1 MEPSRILHLPA
12 ERASRWLAL
21 RALEGAWTAWKR
33 HDDAPAEPAPAELD
47 DALRELAGTLRM
59 FEESLRGTVRAG
71 DRRRV
76 RKLTRAVAA
85 RREANADRVA
95 YEGIAEPHR
104 GDAGA
109 ADAAVRARLDGAAER
124 AHEELHQLLVR
135 NFARSRKR
143 LRKRLRAPLRGV
155 TLEDPSGGPLAGE
168 ILAAHADTVIQQIA
182 ARLGDVPNQDHRS
195 LRRALRAVLRLR
207 ELIAFAA
214 DGTPA
219 PDFRLPLDA
228 LSGAL
233 ERVVRSER
241 LRLSIVQYGDEEDDR
256 ESERTAG
263 VDVLLTA
270 VEGERQ
276 AARAALSATWL
287 QHVSA
292 PVFAAAAWRRV
303 LGQAPDV
310 EIERKYLL
318 RSMPQLPEGV
328 RWKEIEQ
335 GWIPGERLAER
346 LRRVRSAEG
355 ERWYRTI
362 KLGRGIT
369 RTEVEEE
376 TTRQI
381 FLRLWSLTRGRR
393 VRKRRYVVPTGD
405 LVWEIDRFR
414 RIPLIL
420 AEVELASEDTE
431 VVFPPWLAP
440 HVVREVT
447 GEDSFVNINLAR

>member
-1 MEPSRILHLPA
+1 MERSRILHLPA
-12 ERASRWLAL
+12 ERAARWLAL
-21 RALEGAWTAWKR
+21 RALEDAWTAWKR
-33 HDDAPAEPAPAELD
+33 HEDAPAEPLPAELD
-47 DALRELAGTLRM
+47 DALRELAETLRM
-59 FEESLRGTVRAG
+59 YHESLRGTVRPG

-85 RREANADRVA
+85 RRDANADRVA
-95 YEGIAEPHR
+95 FEGIAEPHR
-104 GDAGA
+104 GDAEA
-109 ADAAVRARLDGAAER
+109 AEVAVRARLDGAAER
-124 AHEELHQLLVR
+124 AHEELHQLLAR
-135 NFARSRKR
+135 DFARCRKR
-143 LRKRLRAPLRGV
+143 LRKRLRAPLIGV
-155 TLEDPSGGPLAGE
+155 TLDDPLGGPLAGE
-168 ILAAHADTVIQQIA
+168 VFAAHADTVIQQIVG
-182 ARLGDVPNQDHRS
+182 RLGDVPNQDDSS
-195 LRRALRAVLRLR
+195 LRRARRAVGRLR
-207 ELIAFAA
+207 VLIALAA
-214 DGTPA
+214 DA
-219 PDFRLPLDA
+219 ARDSDFRRPLDA
-228 LSGAL
+228 LSHAL

-241 LRLSIVQYGDEEDDR
+241 LRLAILRYGNEEDEPDSKR
-256 ESERTAG
+256 RAG
-263 VDVLLTA
+263 VDALLTA

-276 AARAALSATWL
+276 TARAALAATWL
-287 QHVSA
+287 QHAGA
-292 PVFAAAAWRRV
+292 PAFAAGAWRRV

-318 RSMPQLPEGV
+318 RSMPELGEGV

-362 KLGRGIT
+362 KLGRGVT
-369 RTEVEEE
+369 RTEIEEE
-376 TTRQI
+376 TTRHI

-431 VVFPPWLAP
+431 VVIPPWLAP

-447 GEDSFVNINLAR
+447 GESSFVNINLAR